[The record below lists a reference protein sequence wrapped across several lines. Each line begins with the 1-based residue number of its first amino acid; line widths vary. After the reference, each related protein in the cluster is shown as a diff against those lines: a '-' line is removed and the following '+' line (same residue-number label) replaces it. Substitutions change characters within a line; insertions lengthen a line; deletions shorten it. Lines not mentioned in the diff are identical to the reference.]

1 MIRVK
6 TADILTICH
15 DRTNNRPSW
24 LNRGWKIIAN
34 GYARGTN
41 NCFAGATTIAVGNPK
56 GKEII
61 NASITDCGRS
71 LSFPIV
77 AARQLKDGVYH
88 RRSDILFLPILL
100 RNMSQTRVKND
111 KKSKYNSA
119 FSHFVAIYQSRQN
132 KEFPILSHIHDNYL
146 IIKLLQWARKHINTA
161 PFNLFKRKQ
170 PLKQAKK

>member
-1 MIRVK
+1 MARVK

-15 DRTNNRPSW
+15 VRTNNRPSW

-34 GYARGTN
+34 GYARGPN
-41 NCFAGATTIAVGNPK
+41 NCFAGAATIAIGNPK
-56 GKEII
+56 GKAII

-71 LSFPIV
+71 LSIPIV

-100 RNMSQTRVKND
+100 RNMSQMRVKND

-119 FSHFVAIYQSRQN
+119 FSHFVASYQSRQN
-132 KEFPILSHIHDNYL
+132 KEFPILSHVHDNYL
-146 IIKLLQWARKHINTA
+146 IIKLLQWARKYINTA

-170 PLKQAKK
+170 SLNQAKK

>member
-1 MIRVK
+1 MIEPRMK
-6 TADILTICH
+6 NHRKRLREGYKQLLC
-15 DRTNNRPSW
+15 
-24 LNRGWKIIAN
+24 RGDHYSRRQPERQRN
-34 GYARGTN
+34 YQ
-41 NCFAGATTIAVGNPK
+41 CFLYY
-56 GKEII
+56 
-61 NASITDCGRS
+61 CGRS
-71 LSFPIV
+71 LSIHIV
-77 AARQLKDGVYH
+77 AARQLKDGMYH

-100 RNMSQTRVKND
+100 RNMSQMRVKND

-146 IIKLLQWARKHINTA
+146 IIKLLQLARKHINTA

>member
-56 GKEII
+56 GNEII

-71 LSFPIV
+71 LSIHIV

-100 RNMSQTRVKND
+100 RNMSQMRVKND
-111 KKSKYNSA
+111 KKVNIIQHS
-119 FSHFVAIYQSRQN
+119 
-132 KEFPILSHIHDNYL
+132 PILSPFINRDKIKNFPFCRTYMT
-146 IIKLLQWARKHINTA
+146 II
-161 PFNLFKRKQ
+161 
-170 PLKQAKK
+170 